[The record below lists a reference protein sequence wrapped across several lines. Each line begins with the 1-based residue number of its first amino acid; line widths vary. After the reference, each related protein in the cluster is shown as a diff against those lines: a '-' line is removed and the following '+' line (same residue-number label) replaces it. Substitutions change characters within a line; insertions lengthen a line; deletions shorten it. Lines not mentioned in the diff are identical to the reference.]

1 MFSKQYSTLLIESS
15 IPGAGPASF
24 GELKN
29 SFYEKKNTENV
40 VDETLLFE
48 VLI

>member
-24 GELKN
+24 GEMKN
-29 SFYEKKNTENV
+29 SFSEKNTENV